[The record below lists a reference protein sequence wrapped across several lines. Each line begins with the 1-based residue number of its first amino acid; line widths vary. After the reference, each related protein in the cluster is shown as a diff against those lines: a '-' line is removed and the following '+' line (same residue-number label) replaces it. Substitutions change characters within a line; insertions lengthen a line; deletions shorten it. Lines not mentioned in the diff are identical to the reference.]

1 MSTSCVLLGTS
12 LFSNISVFLL
22 IKKKKKLYGELES
35 RREVDLPSK
44 LIGTLGAPQKVGIF
58 SWEATWRKIMILD
71 NIQKRGWA
79 MTNRYFLCGK
89 EEGSTDHLLIH
100 YDLTRDLWHFIFSLF
115 GVHWVL
121 PSSVKGVLLS
131 GED

>member
-1 MSTSCVLLGTS
+1 M
-12 LFSNISVFLL
+12 
-22 IKKKKKLYGELES
+22 
-35 RREVDLPSK
+35 DLPSK
-44 LIGTLGAPQKVGIF
+44 LIWNARAAQKVGIF

-79 MTNRYFLCGK
+79 MTNRCFLCGK
-89 EEGSTDHLLIH
+89 GEESTDHLLIH
-100 YDLTRDLWHFIFSLF
+100 CDLTRDLWHFIFSLF